1 MLLEPAPR
9 GGRRLSPARGGPFP
23 ARITQRA
30 AFRARSVDVYMTAV
44 FRALKCRSRAP
55 KLIVDMSARG
65 SVKTDRSK
73 DREGFAF
80 AISRRD
86 LEPGTTVIAV
96 AGELD
101 LASAPNLKWTLNDA
115 VSKGAKR
122 IVLDMSPVRFIDS
135 TALGVLVGVH
145 RSLEKGS
152 KLAISGADADADVLN
167 IFELTGLDS
176 TFDMFSTMDEALTWV
191 RGSEGAAG

>member
-1 MLLEPAPR
+1 
-9 GGRRLSPARGGPFP
+9 
-23 ARITQRA
+23 
-30 AFRARSVDVYMTAV
+30 MTAI
-44 FRALKCRSRAP
+44 FRALKCRCGPP
-55 KLIVDMSARG
+55 KLIVDMTSRG
-65 SVKTDRSK
+65 SVKLERQK

-101 LASAPNLKWTLNDA
+101 LASAPNLKWTLNDSIA
-115 VSKGAKR
+115 KGAKR

-145 RSLEKGS
+145 RSLEPGS
-152 KLAISGADADADVLN
+152 RLAIAGADTDADVIN

-176 TFDMFSTMDEALTWV
+176 TFDMFSTIDEALAWV